1 MRTLLPVLLS
11 AALLSCRT
19 AGLPSQTAAPDRAT
33 AVQAGALPFLPAPGL
48 SAISCDGP
56 DCLVQVNGR
65 LHGLQWPGLAL
76 GPDQGPLPGALIDT
90 AGGPRL
96 LVDCA
101 EPLPLQVCTTDLA
114 GAAPAALAAVAPD
127 EGPNPKALEQ
137 RWNTRQAAG
146 WRVGFASRI
155 PTPEGGT
162 ISWMRGAP
170 PLGARLMRTGAAA
183 RVASAPGP
191 SPVAAYP
198 GVLALHPSG
207 VELYALT
214 WPGGTLAALDPRTLE
229 RRWSLAL
236 SPAAHPL
243 FVDAGGRWLVAEVG
257 GQAPADLLL
266 DLAGPAPV
274 PADWDPAGDAAL
286 RLAERP
292 AATRTA
298 VVDLATQAVLAEL
311 PGRFVGFHVVP
322 GQGALVATTDG
333 LAAIAAAPRAAR

>member
-1 MRTLLPVLLS
+1 VRTLPLVAMS
-11 AALLSCRT
+11 VALLSCRT
-19 AGLPSQTAAPDRAT
+19 AGLPSQTAAPDGSS
-33 AVQAGALPFLPAPGL
+33 AVQAGALPFTPVLGL
-48 SAISCDGP
+48 SAISCEGP
-56 DCLVQVNGR
+56 DCLAQVNGR
-65 LHGLQWPGLAL
+65 LHSLQWPALAL
-76 GPDQGPLPGALIDT
+76 GPDLGAVNGVLVDT
-90 AGGPRL
+90 TGGARV

-101 EPLPLQVCTTDLA
+101 EPAPLRLCTTDTG
-114 GAAPAALAAVAPD
+114 GAAPAQLAALAPD
-127 EGPNPKALEQ
+127 QGPSPKALEL

-146 WRVGFASRI
+146 WRVGFSSRI

-183 RVASAPGP
+183 RVAAAPGP

-229 RRWSLAL
+229 RRWTLAL

-257 GQAPADLLL
+257 GQVPDDLLL
-266 DLAGPAPV
+266 DLAGTPAVPV
-274 PADWDPAGDAAL
+274 DWDPAGDAAL

-292 AATRTA
+292 AASRTA
-298 VVDLATQAVLAEL
+298 VVDLATQTVLAEL

-333 LAAIAAAPRAAR
+333 LASIAAAPRAAR